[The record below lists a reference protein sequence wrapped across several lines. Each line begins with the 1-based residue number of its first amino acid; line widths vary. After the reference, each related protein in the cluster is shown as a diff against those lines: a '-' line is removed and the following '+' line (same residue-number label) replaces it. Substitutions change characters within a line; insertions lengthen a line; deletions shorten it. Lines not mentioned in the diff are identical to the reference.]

1 MLRAVEGR
9 SACLDLDSE
18 ISSAAIT
25 GVGKVEVEQSL
36 MIGSKLP
43 IGCCHYRGGEGS
55 EPFR

>member
-1 MLRAVEGR
+1 MDA
-9 SACLDLDSE
+9 
-18 ISSAAIT
+18 AAIT
-25 GVGKVEVEQSL
+25 GVRKVEVEQSL

>member
-9 SACLDLDSE
+9 SACLDSE